1 MTETERDRGRA
12 VNVRA
17 KRREE
22 ANAASQIRVSRVI
35 IAFFSAGG
43 SRSAGGLVDSASC
56 AHLISSSHAESSR
69 VSLSPSCIVLSIS
82 LSASVVG
89 QAGQHE
95 DHLANGLT
103 AVIVISSPFMQ
114 KPLESPAGRHGLSIM
129 TISTWADR
137 GPQARDAEI
146 SWSSS
151 LHPVALG
158 MDHSFVH
165 VPPAS
170 FSLARVNQL

>member
-1 MTETERDRGRA
+1 MQQVEAESPGSSLLFSLQVTASPLGCWWIRPRA
-12 VNVRA
+12 L
-17 KRREE
+17 
-22 ANAASQIRVSRVI
+22 I
-35 IAFFSAGG
+35 
-43 SRSAGGLVDSASC
+43 
-56 AHLISSSHAESSR
+56 HLISSSHAESSR

-82 LSASVVG
+82 PSASVVG

-151 LHPVALG
+151 LRPVAVG